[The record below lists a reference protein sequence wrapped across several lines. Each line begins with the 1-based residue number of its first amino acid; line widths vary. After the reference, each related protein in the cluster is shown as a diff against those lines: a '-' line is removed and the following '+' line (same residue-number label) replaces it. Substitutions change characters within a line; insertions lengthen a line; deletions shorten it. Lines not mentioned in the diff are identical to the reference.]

1 MIKLKTALESTLKET
16 GSQEMVIQGKAI
28 TLWSKA
34 AGKEINKVTE
44 ATDLQKGV
52 MFIKTENSSWRN
64 ELMFQK
70 EEIIKKINTLLNNNI
85 IKDIKFL

>member
-16 GSQEMVIQGKAI
+16 DSQEIVIQGKAI
-28 TLWSKA
+28 TLWPKA
-34 AGKEINKVTE
+34 AGKEISKVTE
-44 ATDLQKGV
+44 ATDLRKGV

-85 IKDIKFL
+85 IKDIKFI